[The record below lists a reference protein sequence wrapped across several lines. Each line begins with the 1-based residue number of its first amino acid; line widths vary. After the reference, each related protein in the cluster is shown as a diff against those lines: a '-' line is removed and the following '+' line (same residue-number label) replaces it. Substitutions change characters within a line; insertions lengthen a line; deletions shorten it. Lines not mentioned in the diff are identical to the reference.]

1 MRVYLGR
8 SLCPPTG
15 RPAKNNRSLDTRL
28 DRSRERPRGVFL
40 TDCAYVPPPRAHRR
54 RRVSPAADAA
64 HLDTRI
70 ASPLSVGPLCRGRR
84 DEEFFGIG
92 DRAGVRNRRVQRE
105 KEILA
110 HVVLDLIGELD
121 RSNALGGV
129 RLADHLRQLAAARGA
144 LAVRGREFV
153 TNLRPGASVGT

>member
-1 MRVYLGR
+1 MVQAWAL
-8 SLCPPTG
+8 SPTIVG
-15 RPAKNNRSLDTRL
+15 PANTSRTYAPQP

-70 ASPLSVGPLCRGRR
+70 ASPLSVAPLCRGRR

-92 DRAGVRNRRVQRE
+92 DRAGVRNRRVQRQ
-105 KEILA
+105 KEI
-110 HVVLDLIGELD
+110 
-121 RSNALGGV
+121 S
-129 RLADHLRQLAAARGA
+129 LRIDTGQLSG
-144 LAVRGREFV
+144 
-153 TNLRPGASVGT
+153 P